1 MKYRH
6 EWKHEIGYADMLAL
20 RSRLKAIAKSDPNTA
35 DGKYFIRSL
44 YFDNIFDDALREKID
59 GVNKREKFRI
69 RFYNLDTSFIRLE
82 KKSKISGLCAKE
94 SVFITKELAQAIAD
108 GDCDWMAKAD
118 NPLIEEFYSKIKSKG
133 LFAKTVVDYDRE
145 PFTFSAGNVR
155 VTLDYNIR
163 ASDDTKNFLSD
174 NLVTVPLH
182 DNPIILEVKWDEFLP
197 DIIRDAVQLEACRTS
212 AFSKYAACR
221 TIF

>member
-6 EWKHEIGYADMLAL
+6 ELKHEIGFGDMMAL
-20 RSRLKAIAKSDPNTA
+20 RSRLKAIAKPDPNTA

-44 YFDNIFDDALREKID
+44 YFDNIFDDALREKIN

-69 RFYNLDTSFIRLE
+69 RFYNFDTSLIRLE
-82 KKSKISGLCAKE
+82 KKSKINGLCAKE
-94 SVFITKELAQAIAD
+94 STFLTKELAQAIAT
-108 GDCDWMAKAD
+108 GDCDWMAKAN

-133 LFAKTVVDYDRE
+133 LFAKTIVDYERE
-145 PFTFSAGNVR
+145 PFIFSAGNVR

-163 ASDDTKNFLSD
+163 VSDDTKNFLSD
-174 NLVTVPLH
+174 NTVTVPIR

-197 DIIRDAVQLEACRTS
+197 DIIRDAVQLESCRTG
-212 AFSKYAACR
+212 AFSKYAVCR
-221 TIF
+221 NIF